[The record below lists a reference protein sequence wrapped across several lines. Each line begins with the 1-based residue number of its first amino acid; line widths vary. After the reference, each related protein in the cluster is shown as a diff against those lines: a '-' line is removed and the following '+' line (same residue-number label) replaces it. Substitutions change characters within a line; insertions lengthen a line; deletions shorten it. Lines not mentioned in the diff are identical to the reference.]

1 VTWSAS
7 LMTALVTFGP
17 GGLMAESKASYL
29 SDKDI
34 TDIPGLVAD
43 VKKSK
48 VPTIVYF
55 ATHSPVFQKL
65 TEMDEIPA
73 MQLPAASMTITQEL
87 NSLINCGVNM
97 TKSGDFAVANL
108 SAELKKKAESA
119 GTPAEIAHVNR
130 LLLSD
135 LFPER
140 IAAVR
145 SPMQLLVRD
154 FMILPVGAF
163 AYGALFLLLAT
174 LLNRPLMWGLVFAF
188 GWESWVPT
196 MPGNFQRVSLMSY
209 LRALAPH
216 PQQTTDRAGMT
227 ELLSAF
233 SSSTISAQLAWTV
246 LFSVTVI
253 CLTMALVLFSNNE
266 FVPREDAE

>member
-1 VTWSAS
+1 
-7 LMTALVTFGP
+7 
-17 GGLMAESKASYL
+17 
-29 SDKDI
+29 
-34 TDIPGLVAD
+34 
-43 VKKSK
+43 
-48 VPTIVYF
+48 
-55 ATHSPVFQKL
+55 
-65 TEMDEIPA
+65 
-73 MQLPAASMTITQEL
+73 
-87 NSLINCGVNM
+87 M
-97 TKSGDFAVANL
+97 TKTGDFAGANL
-108 SAELKKKAESA
+108 SPELKKQADSA
-119 GTPAEIAHVNR
+119 SSPAEVAHVNR

-145 SPMQLLVRD
+145 SPMQLLIRD
-154 FMILPVGAF
+154 FKILPVGAF

-216 PQQTTDRAGMT
+216 PQQDTDQASMT
-227 ELLSAF
+227 ALLSAF
-233 SSSTISAQLAWTV
+233 SSSTITQQLAWTV
-246 LFSVTVI
+246 LFFVTVI
-253 CLTMALVLFSNNE
+253 TLTMALVLFSNNE